1 MSEYEKKIMNSGK
14 KPTKRSLS
22 LCMIE
27 TENPTF
33 EHDSPTSP
41 GLSSTLP
48 DFEGEVTENPIGF
61 NPIDDRSTSS
71 QVAPSAGSGQ
81 IMSPDASVSV

>member
-33 EHDSPTSP
+33 GKEEKLIIIYDMVS
-41 GLSSTLP
+41 LSLYHILVLAR
-48 DFEGEVTENPIGF
+48 FIYFLN
-61 NPIDDRSTSS
+61 
-71 QVAPSAGSGQ
+71 Q
-81 IMSPDASVSV
+81 